1 MTACNPFYSFF
12 HVEPALIISI
22 VSKFR
27 EVSIKHGTDTSSN
40 QEIVAPPLMTQ
51 INVPY
56 YYHYTQN
63 PYVKAVDKGDGGFEM
78 VNTTAKIKSVG
89 HFIGIKDAIPPA
101 PSAKPKIRDPMF
113 DDVLRGLQMCM
124 AERPVWTRRS
134 ILNRLV
140 TLEYDPKHPEKRIP
154 TTLSQQIVKHAI
166 QLVGYQFKGG
176 PWRDALVRYGY
187 DPRADASGRI
197 YQTLIFQLRRLEIG
211 SMGELWQEI
220 RKRGVTGVKGSLDEH
235 VYSHIFDGKTYSED
249 GKVWQVCDITDP
261 LLKKLFDEAEPRQTC
276 DIDGSGWYHRGL
288 WAKAR
293 AIMKCKMRAIQFGR
307 ELKDSDFQAA
317 LQTRDETPELDSTRS
332 IAIPT
337 PDLNLTDAE
346 WEMVHGKRYKGVG
359 RQRKNKRSSYHF
371 HGNTVPKHLKK
382 TNTVPPQLGDGMEQ
396 DVEHEDGETLQ
407 TVEEEEEEEGDDVGA
422 RLANNY
428 EDGSEYDED
437 EGEDEEEEDDESEAE
452 EDYDE
457 DENLA
462 ERLRL
467 AQYDYTDDE
476 QAGDDD
482 DEPQDEEEDEQD

>member
-1 MTACNPFYSFF
+1 
-12 HVEPALIISI
+12 
-22 VSKFR
+22 
-27 EVSIKHGTDTSSN
+27 
-40 QEIVAPPLMTQ
+40 
-51 INVPY
+51 
-56 YYHYTQN
+56 
-63 PYVKAVDKGDGGFEM
+63 
-78 VNTTAKIKSVG
+78 
-89 HFIGIKDAIPPA
+89 
-101 PSAKPKIRDPMF
+101 
-113 DDVLRGLQMCM
+113 MCM

-140 TLEYDPKHPEKRIP
+140 TLEYDPKYPEKRIP

-211 SMGELWQEI
+211 SMGERWQEI

-261 LLKKLFDEAEPRQTC
+261 LLKKLLGEAQPRQTC

-307 ELKDSDFQAA
+307 ELKDTDFHAA
-317 LQTRDETPELDSTRS
+317 LQTRDETPELDPTRS
-332 IAIPT
+332 IAILT

-346 WEMVHGKRYKGVG
+346 WELVRGKRYKGVG

-371 HGNTVPKHLKK
+371 PGSTVTKHLEKTKTVPS
-382 TNTVPPQLGDGMEQ
+382 QLGDGIEQ
-396 DVEHEDGETLQ
+396 DAEHGDNEILQ
-407 TVEEEEEEEGDDVGA
+407 TVEEEEETDVVGT
-422 RLANNY
+422 RLANDY

-437 EGEDEEEEDDESEAE
+437 EGEDGEGEDDESEAE

-457 DENLA
+457 VEDEDENLA

-467 AQYDYTDDE
+467 ARYDYSDDE

-482 DEPQDEEEDEQD
+482 EEPEDEEDENEQD